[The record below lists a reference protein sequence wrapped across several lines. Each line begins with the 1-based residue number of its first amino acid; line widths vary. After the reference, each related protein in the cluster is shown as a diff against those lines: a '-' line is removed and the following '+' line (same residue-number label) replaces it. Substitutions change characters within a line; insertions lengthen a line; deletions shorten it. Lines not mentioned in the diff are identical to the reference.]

1 MTAQIFAARHCQL
14 RRTTLFPINLVSR
27 RRFVARALSSAALA
41 ASPIR
46 SIAKAQTQKSKGS
59 EMTSLTPYLLFE
71 GNCDEAM
78 EFYKTCFDGELTLLK
93 VKDSPAKDRMSEIQ
107 QNKVLNARLTKGS
120 LDISASDW
128 LLPSRTPVR
137 GNMVCLY
144 LRGGT
149 IQDINALFQKLSEG
163 AQVTDPLQE
172 QFHGYYGALNDKFS
186 VRWMFHS

>member
-1 MTAQIFAARHCQL
+1 
-14 RRTTLFPINLVSR
+14 LFKSNIISR
-27 RRFVARALSSAALA
+27 RCLVARAFSSAVLM

-46 SIAKAQTQKSKGS
+46 SIANAQTQKIKGD

-71 GNCDEAM
+71 GNCYEAM

-93 VKDSPAKDRMSEIQ
+93 VKDSPAKDRMPEMQ
-107 QNKVLNARLTKGS
+107 QNKVLNARLTKGN

-128 LLPSRTPVR
+128 LLPGRTPVR

-149 IQDINALFQKLSEG
+149 IQEINALFQKLSEG

>member
-1 MTAQIFAARHCQL
+1 M
-14 RRTTLFPINLVSR
+14 
-27 RRFVARALSSAALA
+27 

-46 SIAKAQTQKSKGS
+46 SIANAQTQKIKGD

-71 GNCDEAM
+71 GNCYEAM

>member
-1 MTAQIFAARHCQL
+1 
-14 RRTTLFPINLVSR
+14 
-27 RRFVARALSSAALA
+27 
-41 ASPIR
+41 
-46 SIAKAQTQKSKGS
+46 
-59 EMTSLTPYLLFE
+59 
-71 GNCDEAM
+71 
-78 EFYKTCFDGELTLLK
+78 
-93 VKDSPAKDRMSEIQ
+93 MSEIQ

-149 IQDINALFQKLSEG
+149 IQDINSLFQKLSEG